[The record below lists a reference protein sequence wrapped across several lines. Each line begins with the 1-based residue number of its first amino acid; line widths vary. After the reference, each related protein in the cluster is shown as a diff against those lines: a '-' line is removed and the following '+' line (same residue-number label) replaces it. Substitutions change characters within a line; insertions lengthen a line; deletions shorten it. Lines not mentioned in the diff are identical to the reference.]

1 MYPAADEAAGL
12 ALSTLIIKLGKSSN
26 VARGRRARPSGVGE
40 AKAVASAARPNLKC
54 AVSNLKLKVTRVDV
68 GAIV

>member
-26 VARGRRARPSGVGE
+26 VARGRRAQPSGVGE

-54 AVSNLKLKVTRVDV
+54 IRVMLDMTC
-68 GAIV
+68 GGYFIP